1 MRLRFLGASDG
12 HVTGSCTHFDYDRK
26 KTQFLVDCGLVQGEG
41 NDRVDNSRP
50 FAFSPSEIS
59 FVLLTHAHQDHC
71 GLIPRLYKEG
81 FSGKVICTRAT
92 ARLASVSLMDSVR
105 HVSGLYSEENVKQIR
120 FECIDDREGFGLSR
134 MLPIHNDLFA
144 SFSRSAH
151 ILGATSITIG
161 WLNDQEEKVSMV
173 MSGDLGNNT
182 KANPYQPLLAGR
194 QGIFGYPEAIVVE
207 STYGGRARESKFSD
221 FDGRIAALR
230 EVVQAEVFDKKALLV
245 IPAFSLQRTQEVLLD
260 LFQIFKNHF
269 FSEGQSQSPVVPNN
283 PMHDYF
289 KDGRWNWPIQQ
300 AVNSAIAGMPE
311 REQSKWTSS
320 IIQEKSEGGGHSF
333 RLRDDSEIAIA
344 DVRALITDLQ
354 HTYPVDIVLDS
365 PLAREVSAV
374 FGDELC
380 RRQRKTPSETV
391 FRNRMMAERLG
402 VSHEEQVD
410 EIVRS
415 LFPPNGSDER
425 VIPLGIHGV
434 RYQSNFKTPRAH
446 ALHERGCILI
456 TGGGMCEGG
465 PVVKHLGKIASSNQQ
480 ASILVTG
487 YMAKGSLGDS
497 LLAIGKA
504 RLDGLPP
511 SPERISIGEQS
522 VLPADFQAKII
533 QAQGYYSGHAD
544 RDGLIDF
551 VFGVI
556 GEREPDRTRLP
567 ATVFLNHGQHAARRG
582 LKEAIE
588 DRRLNPMPGDREISG
603 IELPDD
609 SGRWYDLNEKKW
621 LEPELESKTDTLIRE
636 LLLEQRKTNMLLQQL
651 VENSSAAFRSKG
663 KPKPQPK

>member
-1 MRLRFLGASDG
+1 
-12 HVTGSCTHFDYDRK
+12 
-26 KTQFLVDCGLVQGEG
+26 
-41 NDRVDNSRP
+41 
-50 FAFSPSEIS
+50 
-59 FVLLTHAHQDHC
+59 
-71 GLIPRLYKEG
+71 
-81 FSGKVICTRAT
+81 
-92 ARLASVSLMDSVR
+92 MDSVR
-105 HVSGLYSEENVKQIR
+105 HANGLFSEEDVNQIR
-120 FECIDDREGFGLSR
+120 FECIDEREGFGLSR

-207 STYGGRARESKFSD
+207 STYGGRARETKYSD

-230 EVVQAEVFDKKALLV
+230 EIVQTEIFDKKALLV

-260 LFQIFKNHF
+260 LFQIFKNHY
-269 FSEGQSQSPVVPNN
+269 FSEAQSQSPVVPKN

-289 KDGRWNWPIQQ
+289 KDGRWNWQIQQ
-300 AVNSAIAGMPE
+300 AVNSVIAGLPE
-311 REQSKWTSS
+311 SEQSKWASS
-320 IIQEKSEGGGHSF
+320 IFQEKSEGGGHTF
-333 RLRDDSEIAIA
+333 RLRDDSEITIA
-344 DVRALITDLQ
+344 DVKGLIADLQ

-365 PLAREVSAV
+365 PLAREMSAV

-380 RRQRKTPSETV
+380 RRQRKKPSETV

-415 LFPPNGSDER
+415 LFPRNGSDEI

-434 RYQSNFKTPRAH
+434 RYQSNFKTPRPH
-446 ALHERGCILI
+446 ALHGRGCILI

-465 PVVKHLGKIASSNQQ
+465 PVVKHLEKIAASNQQ

-497 LLAIGKA
+497 LLAISKA

-522 VLPADFQAKII
+522 VLPADFQAKVI

-556 GEREPDRTRLP
+556 GEREPERLP
-567 ATVFLNHGQHAARRG
+567 ATVFLNHGQHASRRG

-588 DRRLNPMPGDREISG
+588 DRRLNPMPGDREISS

-609 SGRWYDLNEKKW
+609 SGRWYDLNAKKW
-621 LEPELESKTDTLIRE
+621 LELESDSKTDALIRE
-636 LLLEQRKTNMLLQQL
+636 LLSEQRKTNMLLQQL
-651 VENSSAAFRSKG
+651 VNQKSAAFGFKG
-663 KPKPQPK
+663 KPKPQGK